1 MNGRIMNAG
10 SLEEIMRRL
19 NGLAGLLQ
27 TVYESAGMSSVS
39 EDTVGGLLDLLDGI
53 RRDFRADID
62 SAEEVPA

>member
-1 MNGRIMNAG
+1 MNAG

-19 NGLAGLLQ
+19 NGLGGLLQ
-27 TVYESAGMSSVS
+27 AVYENAGTSVVS
-39 EDTVGGLLDLLDGI
+39 EDTAGGLLDLLDGI

>member
-10 SLEEIMRRL
+10 NLEEIMRRL

-27 TVYESAGMSSVS
+27 TVYEAAGESPVS
-39 EDTVGGLLDLLDGI
+39 DDTVGGLLDLLDGI